1 MKAIITAAGLG
12 TRMLP
17 STKEQPKE
25 MLPVYSDG
33 YFKPVVQII
42 FEQLFDAGVREY
54 CIVTGKGKQT
64 IEKHF
69 VQDYTFVSELLKQK
83 KPTEMLSSFYR
94 KLDVSDIYWR
104 YQPEPRG
111 FGDAVLQC
119 KTFAGREPFLVHA
132 GDTFLIST
140 SHIRQLLDFY
150 ESEKADA
157 MFLVFETDNPQMY
170 GIVEGTERAN
180 GTIIDV
186 NRVVEKPQ
194 TFLSNLA
201 IFPAYIFKP
210 EIFDAIGSIPSGKGE
225 IQLTDAIQKLID
237 KEYSVKAINLRQPR
251 IDVGTPE
258 LYCEAINLSYKYL

>member
-17 STKEQPKE
+17 ATKEQPKE

-69 VQDYTFVSELLKQK
+69 VQDYQFVSELLKLK
-83 KPTEMLSSFYR
+83 KSTGMLSDFYR
-94 KLDVSDIYWR
+94 KLDVSDIYWK
-104 YQPEPRG
+104 YQSEPKG

-119 KTFAGREPFLVHA
+119 KTFAGRSPFLVHA
-132 GDTFLIST
+132 GDTFLMSA
-140 SHIRQLLDFY
+140 SHVRQLMDFY

-194 TFLSNLA
+194 IFISNLA

-210 EIFDAIGSIPSGKGE
+210 EIFDAIDSVPVVNGE

-237 KEYSVKAINLRQPR
+237 EKYCVKAINLKQPR
-251 IDVGTPE
+251 IDIGTPE
-258 LYCEAINLSYKYL
+258 LYRESINLSCGDQ